1 MIWMLSQ
8 PRREGVADGTTRLNG
23 CNIPKLFGADFID
36 VGINSESA
44 EFSEA
49 RESNWNSIIDFPSQI
64 MQTLIYRRKSAII
77 SQQKLLFS

>member
-49 RESNWNSIIDFPSQI
+49 RESN
-64 MQTLIYRRKSAII
+64 
-77 SQQKLLFS
+77 